1 MQKWRIV
8 GIYGAFAMRLPRK
21 ICKNENKNIDKSVTL
36 SYTNCNRNVII
47 EKYSGGVHI

>member
-1 MQKWRIV
+1 MQKWRNI
-8 GIYGAFAMRLPRK
+8 GTCGTFAMRLPRK
-21 ICKNENKNIDKSVTL
+21 ICKNENKNIDNSVTL